1 MIKKPKYVLAA
12 GGPLRAPGPIPR
24 KVFLASKSVAV
35 FVLRQGFS
43 EAGFFRGVFEAVF
56 LLRRVFVQE
65 PFVFEAGSFR
75 GRFVSG
81 LGVFWGGGFLG
92 RGWVEAVFC
101 FEAGFV

>member
-43 EAGFFRGVFEAVF
+43 EAGFCSRGFRG
-56 LLRRVFVQE
+56 RVFV
-65 PFVFEAGSFR
+65 EAGCCSRAVCFR
-75 GRFVSG
+75 GGEFSRPVCF
-81 LGVFWGGGFLG
+81 GVGGFLG
-92 RGWVEAVFC
+92 RGVSG
-101 FEAGFV
+101 AGVGRGRFLF